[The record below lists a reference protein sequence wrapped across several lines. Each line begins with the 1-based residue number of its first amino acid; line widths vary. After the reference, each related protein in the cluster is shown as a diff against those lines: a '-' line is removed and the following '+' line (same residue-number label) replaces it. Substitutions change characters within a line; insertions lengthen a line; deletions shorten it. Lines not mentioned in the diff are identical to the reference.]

1 MAITI
6 YPQDAKN
13 DIWKFFVQWLTLL
26 EGSEPEAAFAF
37 IDGCSPQCEQFDA
50 KSFATF
56 LREFS
61 GQPHEQYEYADL
73 LLEGEKFDDCKE
85 DSSVWQNSNGSWG
98 ALLYMPLDSREFS
111 PLSHELVPAFDF
123 IPTAEGEFRVFLHID
138 DNVLIL

>member
-6 YPQDAKN
+6 NPQDAKN

-26 EGSEPEAAFAF
+26 KGSEPEAAFAF
-37 IDGCSPQCEQFDA
+37 IDGCSPRCEQFDA

-73 LLEGEKFDDCKE
+73 LLEGEDFEDCKE
-85 DSSVWQNSNGSWG
+85 DSSVRQNSDGSWV
-98 ALLYMPLDSREFS
+98 ALLYMPLNWRKV
-111 PLSHELVPAFDF
+111 PLSHELVLAFDF
-123 IPTAEGEFRVFLHID
+123 IPTDQGDFRVFLHID
-138 DNVLIL
+138 DNVLTL